1 MADEKQLYLVES
13 FEWRVL
19 HDGAMSEGVAGQGGG
34 SESIYLHVI
43 AVEAAEIARLV
54 PREDEFGNR
63 QHDRLALPRNE
74 EWWIAIE
81 GDKVWPKTYRPK
93 LVSRCAIDERGLPCP
108 VPLDLAGQEA
118 LTALGVKLPSV

>member
-34 SESIYLHVI
+34 SEAIYLHVI

-63 QHDRLALPRNE
+63 QHERLALPRNE

-81 GDKVWPKTYRPK
+81 GAKVWPKTYRPK

-108 VPLDLAGQEA
+108 VALNLAGQEA